1 MYFYAWS
8 ASAFR
13 AFLFLEE
20 LMVNERESVTAKLC
34 AFVRAWHSNRSRQ
47 KIFDDYLAYDF
58 MGKEEYDELYDMI
71 RSGLD
76 GSQRLSRE
84 DAEQIIGEY
93 FAPIP
98 LSRIHFNEVRLAD
111 FAAENGKIQYV
122 ICGAGSDTFSF
133 RNTNEN
139 IEIFE
144 IDHPDTQRYKLERIR
159 ELEWNI
165 PANVH
170 FVPVD
175 FEKERMCGKLIEAG
189 FDPQKKTFFSILG
202 VSYYLTLDVFSDTL
216 RQMSELSSLG
226 SGVVF
231 DYPIKT
237 GEFPRRVGKLEEI
250 TESLG
255 EVMRGGFDYNE
266 VSRALYSLG
275 FQIDTYMP
283 PEKVQREY
291 FDGRTDDLR
300 AFENVSL
307 ISATYTAGYDY
318 E

>member
-1 MYFYAWS
+1 
-8 ASAFR
+8 
-13 AFLFLEE
+13 
-20 LMVNERESVTAKLC
+20 MVDERESVTAKIC
-34 AFVRAWHSNRSRQ
+34 AFVRAWHSNTARQ
-47 KIFDDYLAYDF
+47 KIYDDYLAYD
-58 MGKEEYDELYDMI
+58 MLGKEEYSSIYELI
-71 RSGLD
+71 SEGLD
-76 GSQRLSRE
+76 GSQHFSRE
-84 DAEQIIGEY
+84 DTEEIISEY

-98 LSRIHFNEVRLAD
+98 LSRIHFNESRLAD
-111 FAAENGKIQYV
+111 FAAENDKIQYV
-122 ICGAGSDTFSF
+122 ICGAGSDTFAF
-133 RNTNEN
+133 RNDNEN

-144 IDHPDTQRYKLERIR
+144 IDHPDTQRYKLDKIR

-165 PANVH
+165 RKNVH
-170 FVPVD
+170 YVSVD
-175 FEKERMCGKLIEAG
+175 FEKERMCDKLIAAG
-189 FDPQKKTFFSILG
+189 FDPEKKTFFSILG
-202 VSYYLTLDVFSDTL
+202 VSYYLTLDVFTDTL
-216 RQMSELSSLG
+216 RQMSELSALG
-226 SGVVF
+226 SELVF

-237 GEFPRRVGKLEEI
+237 GDFPRRVAKLEEI

-283 PEKVQREY
+283 PEKVQKEY
-291 FDGRTDDLR
+291 FDGRRDGLK

>member
-1 MYFYAWS
+1 
-8 ASAFR
+8 
-13 AFLFLEE
+13 
-20 LMVNERESVTAKLC
+20 MVDERESVTAKMC
-34 AFVRAWHSNRSRQ
+34 AFVRAWHSNKSRQ
-47 KIFDDYLAYDF
+47 KIYDDYLAFDF
-58 MGKEEYDELYDMI
+58 MGKEEYDSIYDMI
-71 RSGLD
+71 SSGFGGLQ
-76 GSQRLSRE
+76 SFSRE
-84 DAEQIIGEY
+84 DTELLIKEY
-93 FAPIP
+93 IAPIP

-144 IDHPDTQRYKLERIR
+144 IDHPDTQRFKLGRIS

-165 PANVH
+165 PQNVH

-175 FEKERMCGKLIEAG
+175 FEKERMCDKLIAAG
-189 FDPQKKTFFSILG
+189 FDPDKKTFFSILG
-202 VSYYLTLDVFSDTL
+202 VSYYLTLDVFADTL
-216 RQMSELSSLG
+216 RQMAELSALG
-226 SGVVF
+226 SAVVF

-237 GEFPRRVGKLEEI
+237 GDFPRRVARLERI
-250 TESLG
+250 TEELG

-283 PEKVQREY
+283 PEKVQSEY
-291 FDGRTDDLR
+291 FDGREDGLK

-307 ISATYTAGYDY
+307 ISAVYTAGYDY

>member
-1 MYFYAWS
+1 
-8 ASAFR
+8 
-13 AFLFLEE
+13 
-20 LMVNERESVTAKLC
+20 MVDERESVTAKIC
-34 AFVRAWHSNRSRQ
+34 AFVRAWHSNTARQ
-47 KIFDDYLAYDF
+47 KIYDDYLAYD
-58 MGKEEYDELYDMI
+58 MLGKEEYSSIYELI
-71 RSGLD
+71 SEGLD
-76 GSQRLSRE
+76 GSQHFSRE
-84 DAEQIIGEY
+84 DTEEIISEY

-98 LSRIHFNEVRLAD
+98 LSRIHFNESRLAD
-111 FAAENGKIQYV
+111 FAAENDKIQYV
-122 ICGAGSDTFSF
+122 ICGAGSDTFAF
-133 RNTNEN
+133 RNDNEN

-144 IDHPDTQRYKLERIR
+144 IDHPDTQRYKLDKIR

-165 PANVH
+165 RKNVH
-170 FVPVD
+170 YVSVD
-175 FEKERMCGKLIEAG
+175 FEKERMCDKLIAAG
-189 FDPQKKTFFSILG
+189 FDPEKKTFFSILG
-202 VSYYLTLDVFSDTL
+202 VSYYLTLDVFTDTL
-216 RQMSELSSLG
+216 RQMSELSALG
-226 SGVVF
+226 SELVF

-237 GEFPRRVGKLEEI
+237 GDFPRRVAKLEEI
-250 TESLG
+250 TEALG

-291 FDGRTDDLR
+291 FDGRQDGLK

>member
-1 MYFYAWS
+1 MIQDQ
-8 ASAFR
+8 
-13 AFLFLEE
+13 
-20 LMVNERESVTAKLC
+20 ESYTAKLC
-34 AFVRAWHSNRSRQ
+34 AFARAWHSNTARQ
-47 KIFDDYLAYDF
+47 KIFDDYLAYDL
-58 MGKEEYDELYDMI
+58 MGWEAYETVKQQI
-71 RSGLD
+71 LD
-76 GSQRLSRE
+76 DYTDGTRDDLTRFLNT
-84 DAEQIIGEY
+84 Y
-93 FAPIP
+93 FSPIP
-98 LSRIHFNEVRLAD
+98 LSRLRFTESRLRR
-111 FAAENGKIQYV
+111 FAEAGPVQYV
-122 ICGAGSDTFSF
+122 ICGAGADSFSF
-133 RNTNEN
+133 RNTDPK
-139 IEIFE
+139 IEVFE
-144 IDHPDTQRYKLERIR
+144 VDHPDTQRYKLERIR

>member
-1 MYFYAWS
+1 
-8 ASAFR
+8 
-13 AFLFLEE
+13 
-20 LMVNERESVTAKLC
+20 MVNERESVTAKIC
-34 AFVRAWHSNRSRQ
+34 AFVRAWHSNRSRR

-58 MGKEEYDELYDMI
+58 MGKEEYDTIYDMI
-71 RSGLD
+71 KSGLD
-76 GSQRLSRE
+76 GSQSLSRE

-98 LSRIHFNEVRLAD
+98 LSRIHFNESRLAD
-111 FAAENGKIQYV
+111 FAEANGKVQYV

-133 RNTNEN
+133 RNGNEN

-144 IDHPDTQRYKLERIR
+144 IDHPDTQRYKLEKIR

-165 PANVH
+165 RPNVH
-170 FVPVD
+170 YIPVD
-175 FEKERMCGKLIEAG
+175 FEKERMCDKLIAAG
-189 FDPQKKTFFSILG
+189 FDPAKKTFFSILG
-202 VSYYLTLDVFSDTL
+202 VTYYLTLDVFSDTL
-216 RQMSELSSLG
+216 RQMSELSALG
-226 SGVVF
+226 SEVVF

-237 GEFPRRVGKLEEI
+237 GNFPRRVAKLGEI

-255 EVMRGGFDYNE
+255 ETMRGGYDYNE